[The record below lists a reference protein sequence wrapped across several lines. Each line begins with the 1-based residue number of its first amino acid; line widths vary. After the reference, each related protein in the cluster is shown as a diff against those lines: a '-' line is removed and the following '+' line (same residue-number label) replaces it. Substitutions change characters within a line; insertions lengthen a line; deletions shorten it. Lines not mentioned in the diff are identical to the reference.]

1 MNTSNLPTS
10 APHGAATV
18 PERSS
23 DTFDCLGYERAPVVA
38 NAGAPLPP
46 ENPNIT
52 ICGWCNKLLTGDQ
65 SLYADALAGRI
76 VPSTGICPVCKEKF
90 EIKRRALLFHEMIK
104 GNLDMAREALR
115 LNMPGMAER
124 ELSQAH
130 TKFTEFFQTL

>member
-1 MNTSNLPTS
+1 MNKFDLPTS

-23 DTFDCLGYERAPVVA
+23 DTFDCLGCERAPVVA

-52 ICGWCNKLLTGDQ
+52 LCGWCNKLLKGDQ

-76 VPSTGICPVCKEKF
+76 VPSTGICDGCKEKF
-90 EIKRRALLFHEMIK
+90 EIRRRALLFQEMIK

-124 ELSQAH
+124 ELSQAL
-130 TKFTEFFQTL
+130 TKFEEAFKTL